1 MRFTGLAV
9 LALII
14 MRAGGAQTV
23 TILQPEV
30 PGIELVGWKSPDFPA
45 ALEAVAGQQAL
56 GQLGDWLPFAIV
68 LKNNS
73 EQALVGYQV
82 LWSEDTGARWTVG
95 GISAYS
101 LSGHLK
107 PGEAVAFLPLYQL
120 LGSRGEDLPT
130 RLRQEQMT
138 MRLAELQRAGR
149 VTISL
154 DSAILASGQFVG
166 TDTKGDFAQNVAA
179 FTAWHTVD
187 EDVQSRL
194 AAGESFESIAT
205 VLSQTADQATENT
218 AKVTKDWN
226 ALERAIHARRLLR
239 LYQNKGAQAVCD
251 LIQKQLQVPMILV
264 HR

>member
-9 LALII
+9 LALTI

-23 TILQPEV
+23 TILQPEA
-30 PGIELVGWKSPDFPA
+30 PGIELIGWKSPDFPA
-45 ALEAVAGQQAL
+45 AIEAVAGQQAL

-82 LWSEDTGARWTVG
+82 LWSEDTGARCTVG
-95 GISAYS
+95 GISPYS
-101 LSGHLK
+101 LSGYLE
-107 PGEAVAFLPLYQL
+107 PGEAVAFLPLYQ

-166 TDTKGDFAQNVAA
+166 ADTKGDFAQNVAA

-194 AAGESFESIAT
+194 AASESFESIAT
-205 VLSQTADQATENT
+205 ILSQTADQAIENT
-218 AKVTKDWN
+218 AKATKDWN
-226 ALERAIHARRLLR
+226 TLERVIHTRRLLR

-251 LIQKQLQVPMILV
+251 LVQKQLQVPMILV